1 MTRAAFVRSLTIS
14 GFGLL
19 GGFLPVLSY
28 AVLALVAGIGSTI
41 VAEARDFR
49 AADIHDVMQMIVR
62 SEQERQSADIKQR
75 GELADFNGIHAVDGD
90 DSGAGLFEGL
100 AFITKLSRVEDHDPV
115 SSGSPF
121 RSSHGQVPSLVS

>member
-1 MTRAAFVRSLTIS
+1 MIVARLTPAAISVSSSSHLPPIDASIWMKPVRFPPGRGRLATKPTPTGSETTANLTIS

-49 AADIHDVMQMIVR
+49 AADI
-62 SEQERQSADIKQR
+62 
-75 GELADFNGIHAVDGD
+75 
-90 DSGAGLFEGL
+90 
-100 AFITKLSRVEDHDPV
+100 
-115 SSGSPF
+115 
-121 RSSHGQVPSLVS
+121 

>member
-1 MTRAAFVRSLTIS
+1 LTIS

-49 AADIHDVMQMIVR
+49 AADIQVESFSTGSFSISDVFG
-62 SEQERQSADIKQR
+62 QSLRARAR
-75 GELADFNGIHAVDGD
+75 G
-90 DSGAGLFEGL
+90 
-100 AFITKLSRVEDHDPV
+100 
-115 SSGSPF
+115 
-121 RSSHGQVPSLVS
+121 